1 MCHSGRHLA
10 PFWLS
15 FGRHLDPFGS
25 IFDPFMIILWEFSM
39 GNFTR
44 IFDIF
49 VFIVLDILMPIV
61 DTLSVLVL
69 ISRSIV
75 LYFRPRANRVCIQYR
90 NIPVGIVLH
99 RSSSGFVFIFI
110 FVGTV

>member
-1 MCHSGRHLA
+1 MCHSGCRLE
-10 PFWLS
+10 L
-15 FGRHLDPFGS
+15 FGSVLVAIWVPFGS

-39 GNFTR
+39 GNFTC

-61 DTLSVLVL
+61 DALSVLVL

-75 LYFRPRANRVCIQYR
+75 LYFGPRANPVCIQYR
-90 NIPVGIVLH
+90 NIPVEIVLH